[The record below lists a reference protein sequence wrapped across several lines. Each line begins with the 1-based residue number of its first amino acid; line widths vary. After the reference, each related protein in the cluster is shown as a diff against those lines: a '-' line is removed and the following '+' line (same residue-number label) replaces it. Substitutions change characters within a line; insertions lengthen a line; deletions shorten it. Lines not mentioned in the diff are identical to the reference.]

1 MKDVLGITCCMETS
15 IIKQYQDEITYLQSL
30 LDANGIPYDY
40 EAYSKAQNKAGQ
52 QVVELMPL
60 DISPEMAKFF
70 FSMFHGRVDVYARR
84 SKDKG
89 YFPECS
95 NFWKSGICPK
105 KDKVK
110 IKCAECSARAY
121 AVLNSKVLMQH
132 FKGERED
139 CTDVLGVYVMLKE
152 NTCRFIVF
160 DFDDHN
166 GESDTPDDWQK
177 EVDTMREICRMC
189 GIDCLVERSRSGHG
203 AHIWIFFSEA
213 IPAEKARKFGNAL
226 ITKGAEFISVN
237 NFRYYDRLLPMQDA
251 LQGGGLGNLIA
262 LPWQGRA
269 MKKGNSVFV
278 DKQWCPFPDQMT
290 TLKNVRK
297 LSLKE
302 VESYIQDWNV
312 DDRLYEQCIDD
323 ELRDDN
329 SLFERNG
336 FHHSDALCEVKIV
349 LKNGIY
355 INTNGLRPRLQNSMR
370 RLAAYSNPEFY
381 KKQRRGFNTNG
392 IPRVVYCG
400 YDDCAHIVLPRAC
413 RETLLSRLDDGDIE
427 YQIIDNRQKGRP
439 VDVAFNGTLY
449 PEQNSAVSALLKFED
464 GILNAATAFGKT
476 VVGAYMISQRK
487 VNTLILVHNVEIMN
501 NWVSDLTKFLSINE
515 DLPTYTTPSGR
526 LKQRKSLIGTFSSQK
541 NKLTGIIDVVMVSS
555 LGKDGNVNPM
565 VKDYGMVIMDECH
578 HGAAYTSESVLRAIS
593 AKYVYGLTATTKR
606 DDGQEWR
613 MFMQLG
619 PVRYKYSAKER
630 AEKQGIGHFIYPRF
644 TRLVDLSENITI
656 TEALSL
662 VARDELRNL
671 QIVADVKECIRLG
684 RTPIVMTKRKDH
696 AAILYD
702 MLKGEARHTFLL
714 QGGGSMK
721 ERAALREKMAAVPS
735 DESMLAVAIGQY
747 IGEGFNYPRLDTLL
761 LAMPISFEGN
771 VEQYAGR
778 LNRDYEG
785 KQDVIIFDYIDRY
798 IPILE
803 RMYYKRLRTYK
814 RIGFDICS
822 QVVDKQDISNSI
834 YDYTT
839 YSKVFSQDM
848 SSANSSVIISSPG
861 LGTSKIW
868 QFVRQLP
875 MIQERGVK
883 TTVITMS
890 PSLYPEDAVKHQE
903 ELVQILR
910 SSGIDVKTQDNCKE
924 HFAVID
930 GSIVWYGSMNFLSRE
945 REDDNLMRIE
955 SKSIAQEVLLRYAQG
970 NR

>member
-1 MKDVLGITCCMETS
+1 M
-15 IIKQYQDEITYLQSL
+15 
-30 LDANGIPYDY
+30 
-40 EAYSKAQNKAGQ
+40 
-52 QVVELMPL
+52 
-60 DISPEMAKFF
+60 
-70 FSMFHGRVDVYARR
+70 
-84 SKDKG
+84 
-89 YFPECS
+89 S
-95 NFWKSGICPK
+95 NFF
-105 KDKVK
+105 
-110 IKCAECSARAY
+110 R
-121 AVLNSKVLMQH
+121 NSIQ
-132 FKGERED
+132 
-139 CTDVLGVYVMLKE
+139 
-152 NTCRFIVF
+152 VF
-160 DFDDHN
+160 
-166 GESDTPDDWQK
+166 S
-177 EVDTMREICRMC
+177 
-189 GIDCLVERSRSGHG
+189 
-203 AHIWIFFSEA
+203 
-213 IPAEKARKFGNAL
+213 
-226 ITKGAEFISVN
+226 
-237 NFRYYDRLLPMQDA
+237 
-251 LQGGGLGNLIA
+251 
-262 LPWQGRA
+262 
-269 MKKGNSVFV
+269 
-278 DKQWCPFPDQMT
+278 
-290 TLKNVRK
+290 
-297 LSLKE
+297 
-302 VESYIQDWNV
+302 
-312 DDRLYEQCIDD
+312 
-323 ELRDDN
+323 
-329 SLFERNG
+329 
-336 FHHSDALCEVKIV
+336 
-349 LKNGIY
+349 
-355 INTNGLRPRLQNSMR
+355 
-370 RLAAYSNPEFY
+370 
-381 KKQRRGFNTNG
+381 
-392 IPRVVYCG
+392 
-400 YDDCAHIVLPRAC
+400 
-413 RETLLSRLDDGDIE
+413 
-427 YQIIDNRQKGRP
+427 
-439 VDVAFNGTLY
+439 
-449 PEQNSAVSALLKFED
+449 
-464 GILNAATAFGKT
+464 
-476 VVGAYMISQRK
+476 
-487 VNTLILVHNVEIMN
+487 
-501 NWVSDLTKFLSINE
+501 
-515 DLPTYTTPSGR
+515 
-526 LKQRKSLIGTFSSQK
+526 
-541 NKLTGIIDVVMVSS
+541 
-555 LGKDGNVNPM
+555 
-565 VKDYGMVIMDECH
+565 
-578 HGAAYTSESVLRAIS
+578 
-593 AKYVYGLTATTKR
+593 
-606 DDGQEWR
+606 
-613 MFMQLG
+613 
-619 PVRYKYSAKER
+619 SAKER

-656 TEALSL
+656 TEALSF

-785 KQDVIIFDYIDRY
+785 KKDVIIFDYIDRY

-970 NR
+970 KE